1 MGDWHT
7 VLYRA
12 YVTTKPTITTSIAMS
27 RAYKLAD
34 MLETLCRKSQIDVG
48 LEEFEIM
55 LQSAELLKEQSLK
68 IRELQMRLDST
79 TVWMEYL

>member
-1 MGDWHT
+1 MN
-7 VLYRA
+7 A
-12 YVTTKPTITTSIAMS
+12 YE
-27 RAYKLAD
+27 LAD

-68 IRELQMRLDST
+68 IRELQMRMDAMA
-79 TVWMEYL
+79 VRVEYL

>member
-1 MGDWHT
+1 
-7 VLYRA
+7 
-12 YVTTKPTITTSIAMS
+12 MS
-27 RAYKLAD
+27 RAYELAD

-68 IRELQMRLDST
+68 IRELQMRMDAMA
-79 TVWMEYL
+79 VRVEYL